1 MKMAD
6 PILFHFDFTSPYSYL
21 ASEKID
27 ALAEG
32 YGRKVRWRP
41 ILLGGV
47 FKALGTVS
55 LVKQPGQAAYS
66 ARDFARSARF
76 LGVPYAQPAE
86 FPVSTVVPAR
96 AYYWLHQQDCALARR
111 FAHEV
116 FRAYFTAGR
125 DIADASVV
133 LGLAAKVGADKT
145 ALAALEQGMNA
156 PAIKDRLRAETD
168 AAVAA
173 GVFGA
178 PWIVVDGEP
187 FWGADRLPQ
196 IECWLANQGF

>member
-1 MKMAD
+1 MSMSD
-6 PILFHFDFTSPYSYL
+6 SLLFYFDFTSPYSYL

-27 ALAEG
+27 ALAEKFD
-32 YGRKVRWRP
+32 RKVQWRP

-55 LVKQPGQAAYS
+55 LVKQPGQANYS
-66 ARDFARSARF
+66 VKDFARSARF
-76 LGVPYAQPAE
+76 LGVPYTQPAE
-86 FPVSTVVPAR
+86 FPVSTVAPAR
-96 AYYWLHQQDCALARR
+96 AYYWLHGQDCAMARR

-116 FRAYFTAGR
+116 FRAYFVDGR
-125 DIADASVV
+125 NIADAEVV
-133 LGLAAKVGADKT
+133 LVLASKVGAGRT
-145 ALAALEQGMNA
+145 ALEAGMSE
-156 PAIKDRLRAETD
+156 PAIKERLRAETE

-196 IECWLANQGF
+196 IERWLESGGF

>member
-1 MKMAD
+1 MSMVD
-6 PILFHFDFTSPYSYL
+6 SILFYFDFTSPYSYL

-27 ALAEG
+27 ALAEQ
-32 YGRKVRWRP
+32 YGRKVQWRP

-55 LVKQPGQAAYS
+55 LVKQPGQADYS
-66 ARDFARSARF
+66 VKDFARSARF
-76 LGVPYAQPAE
+76 LGLPYAQPAE
-86 FPVSTVVPAR
+86 FPVSTVAPAR
-96 AYYWLHQQDCALARR
+96 AWYWLHGQDCALARR

-116 FRAYFTAGR
+116 FRAYFVDGLN
-125 DIADASVV
+125 IADAAVV
-133 LGLAAKVGADKT
+133 LELAQKVGADGT
-145 ALAALEQGMNA
+145 ALEQGMSD

-196 IECWLANQGF
+196 IERWLETGGY

>member
-1 MKMAD
+1 MAE
-6 PILFHFDFTSPYSYL
+6 PILFYFDFTSPYSYL

-27 ALAEG
+27 VLAES
-32 YGRKVRWRP
+32 YGRKVQWRP

-66 ARDFARSARF
+66 AKDFARSARF
-76 LGVPYAQPAE
+76 LGVPYVQPAE
-86 FPVSTVVPAR
+86 FPVSTVAPAR
-96 AYYWLHQQDCALARR
+96 AWYWLHGQDCALARR

-116 FRAYFTAGR
+116 FHAYFVDGR
-125 DIADASVV
+125 DIADMTV
-133 LGLAAKVGADKT
+133 LLELATKVGADGT
-145 ALAALEQGMNA
+145 ALERGMSD
-156 PAIKDRLRAETD
+156 PAIKERLRAETD

-196 IECWLANQGF
+196 IERWLESGGF